1 MGMIVKDLY
10 RGTCDFPIKGCK
22 YIIEDNIGD
31 LYPIHIHM
39 GDISPVYSNGEAPP
53 DLTSKEACP
62 FYKDLPNIRLHFTYE
77 EFNELYIH
85 MKRKGRL

>member
-1 MGMIVKDLY
+1 
-10 RGTCDFPIKGCK
+10 
-22 YIIEDNIGD
+22 
-31 LYPIHIHM
+31 M
-39 GDISPVYSNGEAPP
+39 GDIRPVYSNGEAPP